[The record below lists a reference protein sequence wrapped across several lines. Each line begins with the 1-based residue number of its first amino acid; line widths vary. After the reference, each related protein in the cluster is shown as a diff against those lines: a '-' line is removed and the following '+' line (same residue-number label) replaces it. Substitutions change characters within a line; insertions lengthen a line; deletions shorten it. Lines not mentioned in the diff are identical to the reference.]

1 MASAGRILIMPK
13 GEWNAE
19 TKYEMLDL
27 VYHNDTSWLAKKLVV
42 GIEPSE
48 ANLEHWHKL
57 FNFDPNTV
65 YQRLQALENQMISTL
80 SFDNDGALIFKNG
93 KGETYATEYG
103 AVLSAIKDENNYRD
117 LIVGHPINAT
127 EPKDYLK
134 LLNVAGGELTFYNIF
149 GEHNIHLL
157 KPYIEQIIADYLA
170 KN

>member
-19 TKYEMLDL
+19 TEYKMLDL
-27 VYHNDTSWLAKKLVV
+27 VYHDDTSWLAKKYVV

-48 ANLEHWHKL
+48 ANGEHWHKL
-57 FNFDPNTV
+57 FDFDTV
-65 YQRLQALENQMISTL
+65 YERLQALENQMISTL
-80 SFDNDGALIFKNG
+80 SFDDDGALILGDG
-93 KGETYATEYG
+93 KGETYVTEYG

-134 LLNVAGGELTFYNIF
+134 LLNVVGGKLTFYNIF
-149 GEHNIHLL
+149 GEHNIDLL
-157 KPYIEQIIADYLA
+157 KPYIEQTIAEYLA